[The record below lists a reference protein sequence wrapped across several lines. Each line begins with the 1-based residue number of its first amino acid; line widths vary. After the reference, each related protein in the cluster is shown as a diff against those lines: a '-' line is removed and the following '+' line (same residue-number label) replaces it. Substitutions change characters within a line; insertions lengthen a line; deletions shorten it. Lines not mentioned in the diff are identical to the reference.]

1 MDKPNILSEIK
12 ERILASENGSVFVS
26 ADFSDITDNAKV
38 GVCLSRLEVDG
49 TVRRI
54 MRGVYEKQ
62 ECNSSITPSPD
73 KVAHALARNYGWTIV
88 PCGDTALHL
97 LGLYKQSPTVWI
109 YASDGTYKEYTYDS
123 VTIKFKRTTNR
134 ETTKLSYQTALVI
147 QVVKA
152 FGKENIDNDILY
164 EIGETLTTDE
174 KEKMLS
180 EARFITSWVYEYI
193 KKICEKI

>member
-54 MRGVYEKQ
+54 MRGVYEKS
-62 ECNSSITPSPD
+62 ECNSSIAPLPD
-73 KVAHALARNYGWTIV
+73 KVAHALAKNYGWTIV

-97 LGLYKQSPTVWI
+97 LGLHIQSPNVWI
-109 YASDGTYKEYTYDS
+109 YASDGTYKEYTYDD

-134 ETTKLSYQTALVI
+134 ETTKLSYKTALVI
-147 QVVKA
+147 QAVKA
-152 FGKENIDNDILY
+152 FGKENIDSNIIY
-164 EIGETLTTDE
+164 KIGKTLTTVE

-180 EARFITSWVYEYI
+180 EARFATSWVYEHI
-193 KKICEKI
+193 KKICEKT